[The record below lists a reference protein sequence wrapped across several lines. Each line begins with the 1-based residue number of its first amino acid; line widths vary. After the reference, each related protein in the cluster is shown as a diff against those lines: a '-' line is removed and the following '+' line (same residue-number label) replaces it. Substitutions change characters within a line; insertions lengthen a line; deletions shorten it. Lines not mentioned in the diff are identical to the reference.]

1 MADRGPAPGRRPAS
15 GRQLPLTPILA
26 GLPPLVPFVGPEA
39 LERRRGGPFRA
50 RLGANESAFGISP
63 AARRAAAAALE
74 RMSWYADPENHEL
87 RAALAAAHGV
97 APDNI
102 AVAAG
107 IDDLLGLAVRAFA
120 AERAAVMTAGSYPTF
135 AFHAAGYGARLIEV
149 PYLQDHVDLDR
160 LLDAAA
166 AGGATLLYAANPDNP
181 AGTWRTAADVERLI
195 ARLPP
200 GMVLLL
206 DEAYAEFAPPA
217 AIPAAG
223 VPAPNVLRLRT
234 FSKAHG
240 MAGGRV
246 GYAVCAAPVWR
257 AFENIRHHYGMNRI
271 AQEAALA
278 SLGDTGFIAGV
289 AAAVQAGRGD
299 YARIAARHGLT
310 ALPSGA
316 NFVNFDAGSPA
327 RAEALLRA
335 LIRRGVFVRKAKA
348 PPLDR
353 TVRVTVGRPEE
364 RAVLAEVLGPALA
377 DADRE
382 TA

>member
-1 MADRGPAPGRRPAS
+1 MADRRPAPGRR
-15 GRQLPLTPILA
+15 LPLTPILA

-166 AGGATLLYAANPDNP
+166 AGGATTLLYAANPDNP

-223 VPAPNVLRLRT
+223 VLAPNVLRLRT

-289 AAAVQAGRGD
+289 AAAVQAGRHD

-316 NFVNFDAGSPA
+316 NFVNFDAGSAA

-382 TA
+382 AA